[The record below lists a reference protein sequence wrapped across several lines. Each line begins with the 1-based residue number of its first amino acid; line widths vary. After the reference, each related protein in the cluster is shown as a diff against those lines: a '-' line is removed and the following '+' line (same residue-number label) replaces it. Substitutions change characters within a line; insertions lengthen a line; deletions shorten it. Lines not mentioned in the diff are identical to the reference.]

1 MLKYED
7 KVFKMA
13 LFFINFFYYLWILK
27 TLNMPIE
34 VFDIFNIVYVCICVC
49 FSVD

>member
-13 LFFINFFYYLWILK
+13 L
-27 TLNMPIE
+27 
-34 VFDIFNIVYVCICVC
+34 VFLLLVDFRKFKYNIVYMCMWVHVCVL
-49 FSVD
+49 VWD